1 MKEFGEVSEPGV
13 VYILTILVLETLFIL
28 SFCRFRIWWCGE
40 WKEVI
45 VDDRLPTVNNRLV
58 FTHALFETGERG
70 GNSSSPGSSL
80 PGPFWPALLEKA
92 YSK

>member
-1 MKEFGEVSEPGV
+1 MKNYYF
-13 VYILTILVLETLFIL
+13 
-28 SFCRFRIWWCGE
+28 RFRIWWCGE

-58 FTHALFETGERG
+58 FTHAVFENPG
-70 GNSSSPGSSL
+70 GGGSSGSNII